1 MDHQNRFDAYV
12 SDIQQALDKYLPEVD
27 VPQKKVQDAMRYSL
41 LTPGKRIR
49 SMLTLE
55 FCRVSGADPSLAMPF
70 ACALEMIHCY
80 SLVHD
85 DLPCMDN
92 DDFRRGLPTN
102 HKVYGEDFAV
112 LAGDGLL
119 THAFDTAL
127 KASSDLPAAQVLDGL
142 RTLSEAAGVNGMLG
156 GQAIDVENDGHL
168 ANLDAL
174 CHMYALKTGALIK
187 AAGRLGCIAAGADE
201 ERVKAA
207 ELYTASV
214 GLAFQIRDDLLD
226 LEGDEAI
233 GKTTY
238 PRCVGVEEAQRKI
251 DELTVTACRAAEH
264 FDDPSFLVWLAKKLA
279 GRNV

>member
-127 KASSDLPAAQVLDGL
+127 KASSGLPAAQVLDGL